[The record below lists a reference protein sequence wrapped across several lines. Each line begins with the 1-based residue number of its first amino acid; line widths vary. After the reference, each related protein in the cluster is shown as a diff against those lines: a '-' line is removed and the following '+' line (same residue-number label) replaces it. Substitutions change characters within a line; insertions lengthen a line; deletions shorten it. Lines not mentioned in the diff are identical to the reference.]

1 MVYSL
6 YNSHGNYNAS
16 EPRYATLTSDIRYAC
31 NASELRYATLTSD
44 IGYVC
49 NASELRYTQ
58 QQTATSAMHA
68 ICQRASL
75 CNNKQ
80 RHSLY
85 ACNASELRYATP
97 PDSEVRYICKSRL
110 ASDLRYACRNSEL
123 RYTTLVS
130 DFRYACAQ
138 AIHRLET
145 AWSVYIAGIIHIT
158 HRHTHTHTFA
168 NAKMFFFS
176 ALMVLAYTHAYYQ
189 YHCYIT
195 TPTAP

>member
-1 MVYSL
+1 MHAICQRASLCNTNQRHSLCTQCQRASL
-6 YNSHGNYNAS
+6 YATINS
-16 EPRYATLTSDIRYAC
+16 D
-31 NASELRYATLTSD
+31 LRY
-44 IGYVC
+44 
-49 NASELRYTQ
+49 
-58 QQTATSAMHA
+58 MHA

-97 PDSEVRYICKSRL
+97 PDSEVRYICKRRL

-130 DFRYACAQ
+130 AFRYACAQ

-158 HRHTHTHTFA
+158 HRHTHTHFCKRK
-168 NAKMFFFS
+168 NVFFS

-189 YHCYIT
+189 YRCYIT